1 MNWAHFRAF
10 FWLRWRLRVNHL
22 QRGGLTSKVLQTVLG
37 VLAALTAL
45 GLFVGLFLAGMLI
58 PEEASP
64 LVLMY
69 TWDGAVVVFLFIW
82 TAGLLAELQRSEALS
97 LDKFLHLPVSL
108 SSAFVINYL
117 SSLLNLTLL
126 VFVPSALGLSLG
138 LAVARGPTML
148 LLVPL
153 VVAFLLMVT
162 AVTHQLQGWL
172 ASVMV
177 NQRRRRTIIALITIT
192 FVLLA
197 QLPNLFNMLSH
208 HGPDEQ
214 IMRLNDRRGEL
225 DKLLEQHKMAYPE
238 YIRQWE
244 AAQHEREARI
254 AEVDQQRSEWWAG
267 NTRLANLLLPPGW
280 LPLGASAAAEGRLLP
295 PLLAMLGMA
304 AIGTLSLWRSYRT
317 TLRSYTG
324 DFTAGRKRT
333 AAAVPRVAAPA
344 TSHLLEKRLPWLSE
358 PTSAVALA
366 TFRSFARAP
375 EVRIMLLSWVMML
388 VIMGVAFGGAA
399 RSFDAAS
406 PLLAFGIMAVILM
419 GMLQL
424 AGNQFGLDRGGF
436 QAFVLCGVRRQD
448 ILFGKNLAPAPVV
461 LGIGLVAAA
470 ILQFAAP
477 MGLDYLLALV
487 PQYVSMY
494 LLFCL
499 LANWMSILAPVRIP
513 AGALRGAKP
522 SAVAV
527 LLQLGFVMVVFP
539 LTMAP
544 LLLPMGIKLIA
555 QQLGFGSGYPLCM
568 LLAMVELGA
577 VAGIYR
583 FAIMRQGR
591 LLQARE
597 KLILATVRSQ
607 PE

>member
-1 MNWAHFRAF
+1 VNWAHFRAF

-22 QRGGLTSKVLQTVLG
+22 RRSGLTNKVLLTVLAILA
-37 VLAALTAL
+37 VLVAL
-45 GLFVGLFLAGMLI
+45 GLFVMIFFVGLLPLA
-58 PEEASP
+58 EVSP
-64 LVLMY
+64 LILMY
-69 TWDGAVVVFLFIW
+69 VWDGAAVVFLFSW
-82 TAGLLAELQRSEALS
+82 TAGLVAELQRSEALS

-108 SSAFVINYL
+108 GSAFVINFL
-117 SSLLNLTLL
+117 SSLLNLSLL

-138 LAVARGPTML
+138 LAVARGPVML

-153 VVAFLLMVT
+153 VAAFLLMVT
-162 AVTHQLQGWL
+162 AVTYQLQGWL
-172 ASVMV
+172 ASLMV
-177 NQRRRRTIIALITIT
+177 NQRRRRTIVALITIT

-214 IMRLNDRRGEL
+214 IMRLADRRGEL
-225 DKLLEQHKMAYPE
+225 DKLLQQHKITYQE
-238 YIRQWE
+238 YLQQWE
-244 AAQHEREARI
+244 AAQQEQQAQI
-254 AEVDQQRSEWWAG
+254 AEANQRESEWWAG

-280 LPLGASAAAEGRLLP
+280 LPLGAFAAAEGRLLP

-317 TLRSYTG
+317 TLRIYTG
-324 DFTAGRKRT
+324 DFTAGRKRP
-333 AAAVPRVAAPA
+333 AAAAPRLPAPA
-344 TSHLLEKRLPWLSE
+344 TSYLLEKRLPGLSE

-366 TFRSFARAP
+366 TFRSFTRAP
-375 EVRIMLLSWVMML
+375 EVRMMLLSSMIML
-388 VIMGVAFGGAA
+388 IIMGAAFGRTAPSIDIA
-399 RSFDAAS
+399 P

-424 AGNQFGLDRGGF
+424 TGNQFGLDRGGF
-436 QAFVLCGVRRQD
+436 QTFVLCGVRRQD
-448 ILFGKNLAPAPVV
+448 ILFGKNLALAPVV
-461 LGIGLVAAA
+461 LGIGLAAA
-470 ILQFAAP
+470 ALLQFAAP
-477 MGLDYLLALV
+477 MGLDYLLALL
-487 PQYVSMY
+487 PQFVSMY

-522 SAVAV
+522 SGLAV
-527 LLQLGFVMVVFP
+527 LLQLGFVMVIFP
-539 LTMAP
+539 VTMAP
-544 LLLPMGIKLIA
+544 LLLPMGAKLIA
-555 QQLGFGSGYPLCM
+555 QQLGFGGSFPLCS
-568 LLAMVELGA
+568 LLAVAELGA

-583 FAIMRQGR
+583 CAIARQGR

-597 KLILATVRSQ
+597 KMILATVRSQ